1 MTRMRPISRS
11 GPFEWVGCID
21 AEIDS
26 DRNAQRI
33 AAIGAY
39 SVEHERGKDEQQT
52 GTRSDGL
59 GAARGKAPLSGEL
72 EHWRVHHRRSAPRV
86 HHFEFAAQFRVV
98 KAPPTGDDIPS
109 RPEDAGMVMTGVGG
123 GGLMA

>member
-1 MTRMRPISRS
+1 MTKMWPAISRS
-11 GPFEWVGCID
+11 GLFERMGCID
-21 AEIDS
+21 AEIDG

-86 HHFEFAAQFRVV
+86 HHFEFAAQSRVV
-98 KAPPTGDDIPS
+98 QAPPISHIIGS
-109 RPEDAGMVMTGVGG
+109 RPEGAGMVMTGV
-123 GGLMA
+123 

>member
-1 MTRMRPISRS
+1 MTRMRPPISRS
-11 GPFEWVGCID
+11 GLFERMGYID
-21 AEIDS
+21 AEIDG

-39 SVEHERGKDEQQT
+39 AMEHERGKDEQQT

-59 GAARGKAPLSGEL
+59 GAAGRKAPLTGEL

-86 HHFEFAAQFRVV
+86 HHFEFSAQFRVV
-98 KAPPTGDDIPS
+98 QAPPVSHVVGS
-109 RPEDAGMVMTGVGG
+109 RPEGA
-123 GGLMA
+123 

>member
-1 MTRMRPISRS
+1 MTRMRPPMSRS
-11 GPFEWVGCID
+11 GLFERMGCID
-21 AEIDS
+21 AEIDG

-39 SVEHERGKDEQQT
+39 SMEHERGKDEQQT

-59 GAARGKAPLSGEL
+59 GAAGGKAPLSGEL

-86 HHFEFAAQFRVV
+86 HHFEFAPQFRVV
-98 KAPPTGDDIPS
+98 QAAPIGDVIAS
-109 RPEDAGMVMTGVGG
+109 RPEGAGMVMTGV
-123 GGLMA
+123 